1 MKRIAEVI
9 ALGALSLASHACVGS
24 AEAHPKPPAPSHPAA
39 EADAAAKPPP
49 WLCKQPMR
57 AADFPSGA
65 PPGKRARQRADE
77 GTAGK
82 ASAPAALPSFVDAA
96 RARAWTEHPADS
108 LEQVAARAWPGV
120 ADRWIVIAAGKSDLV
135 QDGLDVR
142 LALLEVTAVGGAP
155 PTVKRV
161 ARTTEP
167 LVARA
172 QFGLLPED
180 FLPTTCGDGPCA
192 DGFPIE
198 RVEDVALDF
207 AAYELAPGER
217 AFGVRTTWMEGYG
230 GGYGQ
235 FDSLSLFRADGDRLV
250 PILEVPIGVDR
261 LIAGDWNANGSRGHD
276 TYQASLFLRMVP
288 GAGGRSSVALAPR
301 RGKPKLFDWDS
312 ARRVYRCRAR

>member
-1 MKRIAEVI
+1 MKRIAERI
-9 ALGALSLASHACVGS
+9 AFGALSLACHACVAS
-24 AEAHPKPPAPSHPAA
+24 AEAHAKPPAPSHPAA

-57 AADFPSGA
+57 AAEFPSGPA
-65 PPGKRARQRADE
+65 RGRRARHDDGA
-77 GTAGK
+77 AAK
-82 ASAPAALPSFVDAA
+82 PAANAALPAFVDAA

-120 ADRWIVIAAGKSDLV
+120 GDRWIVIAAGKSDLV
-135 QDGLDVR
+135 QDGLDIR
-142 LALLEVTAVGGAP
+142 LALLEVTAAGTAP
-155 PTVKRV
+155 PIVKRV

-180 FLPTTCGDGPCA
+180 FLPTTCSDGPCA

-198 RVEDVALDF
+198 NAENVALDF

-250 PILEVPIGVDR
+250 QVLDVPVGVDR
-261 LIAGDWNANGSRGHD
+261 LIAGDWRDNGSRGHD
-276 TYQASLFLRMVP
+276 SYKATLFVRMMP
-288 GAGGRSSVALAPR
+288 SARGKASVALAPR
-301 RGKPKLFDWDS
+301 GGKGNAFDWDA
-312 ARRVYRCRAR
+312 ARGVYRCRAR